1 MNRRFGGAFRIG
13 AVVAAL
19 AVAALLITPAGAHV
33 TGSVRHLWRQH
44 IKPKLS
50 TPGSLNNPVNPV
62 DWTRLKGVP
71 GDFADGIDDTGG
83 GGGGGGNHEFEIVTV
98 SSGMGVGSPKAETAT
113 CSPGKIVTGGGAEI
127 VGPGLKQVAI
137 DRNHPNAS
145 GEAWVGGAHKHV
157 DPTDDWAIQVYAIC
171 AIPVP

>member
-1 MNRRFGGAFRIG
+1 MTRRFGGALRVG
-13 AVVAAL
+13 SVVAVV
-19 AVAALLITPAGAHV
+19 AVAALLLSPAGAHV

-50 TPGSLNNPVNPV
+50 TPGVLNAPGNPV

-71 GDFADGIDDTGG
+71 SDFADGIDDTGG
-83 GGGGGGNHEFEIVTV
+83 GGGSGNHEFEIVTV
-98 SSGMGVGSPKAETAT
+98 TSAMGTGSPKAETAL
-113 CSPGKIVTGGGAEI
+113 CSPGKIATGGGAEI

-137 DRNHPNAS
+137 DRSHPNAS
-145 GEAWVGGAHKHV
+145 GEGWVGGAHKHV
-157 DPTDDWAIQVYAIC
+157 DPTDDWAIQVFAIC